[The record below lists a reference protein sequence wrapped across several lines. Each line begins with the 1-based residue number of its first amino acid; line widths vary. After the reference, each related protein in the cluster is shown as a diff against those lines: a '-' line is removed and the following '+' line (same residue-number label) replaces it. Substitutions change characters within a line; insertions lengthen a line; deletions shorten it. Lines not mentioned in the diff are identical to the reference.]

1 VPAPFADRGPVVGG
15 GPCAP
20 ARSQVD
26 SRCSDAERLALAAQ
40 SHQQALRDARREH
53 AEVARLRDSYGEVR
67 DRRRM
72 TDQKTEA
79 QGEYHAALMK
89 AADLADVHAAAAN
102 WLRRIDQLNRR
113 AKLADERADGV
124 AQRVAELER
133 ALPRLELAADAAR
146 IAAEAAQ
153 VGCLDARRALAACEE
168 ESQRK
173 GAYIAQPPAGT
184 PWSTSSAGPAAT
196 SDTGSMVP
204 PGSVFIP
211 APPPP
216 ESGSVTNATRAL
228 MRGDRETLLTL
239 SLRLAE
245 ETGFEAGRLQLLL
258 LELREQISSRALE
271 ELAVSFPEG
280 HPFWS
285 QFSPE
290 GARAVAASL
299 ASMGFRFD
307 GHESWA
313 ETHSPQVRDLALALS
328 YCGHDPRS
336 LRRPAGQAAL
346 DGLWRGAV
354 VRSEEYLLARAPSL
368 TLNEIVN
375 VLGPRS
381 GRLAELWDIWGRL
394 RPLLMRA
401 S

>member
-1 VPAPFADRGPVVGG
+1 V
-15 GPCAP
+15 
-20 ARSQVD
+20 
-26 SRCSDAERLALAAQ
+26 AAQ

-53 AEVARLRDSYGEVR
+53 AEVARQRDSYSEVR
-67 DRRRM
+67 DRRRL

-89 AADLADVHAAAAN
+89 ATDQADVHAAAAN

-113 AKLADERADGV
+113 VRLADERADGV
-124 AQRVAELER
+124 SQRVAELER
-133 ALPRLELAADAAR
+133 AMPRLELAADAAR

-168 ESQRK
+168 ESQRRTTH
-173 GAYIAQPPAGT
+173 AVAQPPGGA
-184 PWSTSSAGPAAT
+184 PWSTSAGPASVSANAGNGAAPAAAGAVFT
-196 SDTGSMVP
+196 AVP
-204 PGSVFIP
+204 V
-211 APPPP
+211 AL
-216 ESGSVTNATRAL
+216 ETGSVTNAAKAL

-271 ELAVSFPEG
+271 ELAVSFPDG

-285 QFSPE
+285 QFSPD

-299 ASMGFRFD
+299 ASLGFRFD
-307 GHESWA
+307 GRDSWI
-313 ETHSPQVRDLALALS
+313 ENHSPQVRDLALALS

-354 VRSEEYLLARAPSL
+354 VRSEEYLLAHAPTL
-368 TLNEIVN
+368 TLNEIVS

-401 S
+401 A

>member
-1 VPAPFADRGPVVGG
+1 
-15 GPCAP
+15 
-20 ARSQVD
+20 
-26 SRCSDAERLALAAQ
+26 
-40 SHQQALRDARREH
+40 
-53 AEVARLRDSYGEVR
+53 
-67 DRRRM
+67 M
-72 TDQKTEA
+72 TEQKTEA
-79 QGEYHAALMK
+79 QSEYHAALMK
-89 AADLADVHAAAAN
+89 ATDQADVHAAAAI
-102 WLRRIDQLNRR
+102 WLRRVDQLNRR
-113 AKLADERADGV
+113 ARLADERADGV

-153 VGCLDARRALAACEE
+153 VACLDARRALAACEE
-168 ESQRK
+168 ETQRR
-173 GAYIAQPPAGT
+173 GGHTVAQPVAGT
-184 PWSTSSAGPAAT
+184 PWSSSSAGAPAMPA
-196 SDTGSMVP
+196 GRAPAFV
-204 PGSVFIP
+204 P
-211 APPPP
+211 APPTL
-216 ESGSVTNATRAL
+216 ESGSVTNAAKAL

-258 LELREQISSRALE
+258 LELREQISGRALE
-271 ELAVSFPEG
+271 ELAVTFPDE

-285 QFSPE
+285 QFSPD
-290 GARAVAASL
+290 GARAVAQSL

-307 GHESWA
+307 GRDSWI
-313 ETHSPQVRDLALALS
+313 ENRSPQVRDLALALS

-354 VRSEEYLLARAPSL
+354 VRGEDYLLARAPNL

-381 GRLAELWDIWGRL
+381 GRLAELWDVWGRL

-401 S
+401 G